1 MVDPATT
8 PDGRRASAAMLS
20 TRTGRASAEIPALS
34 SYMYAPM
41 THAGEGAPS

>member
-1 MVDPATT
+1 MVDPGNTR
-8 PDGRRASAAMLS
+8 DGRRASAALLS
-20 TRTGRASAEIPALS
+20 TRTGRSVSRIPALS